1 MADIF
6 ADFTP
11 HPEVACTQAEFDP
24 AIHKAVYK
32 HNYPQIFEE
41 IAAGRL
47 DQREAFHTLIKTD
60 LFFIAYFIAG
70 WEDKSMS
77 GNKPFIVK
85 QCQLIEDGPQTGTV
99 DVWAREH
106 GKSACIT
113 IAGTVQRVVN
123 DPECTTAIFSFK
135 KPAAEK
141 FLDSIRKIFELPIM
155 IWCFPDVLYEKPE
168 SQAPSWSL
176 QNGIR
181 VKRKNTTRREHTV
194 EAFGLVEGM
203 PIGGHFDHRIYDDIE
218 TDDIAKNPEQM
229 QLCFDKLM
237 ISRAIGREGGTE
249 RVIGTYYSHCGVL
262 VKLENLKDIY
272 GNKMYQLRVYPAS
285 YDGTENGKPVF
296 FSQQYWDS
304 KKIDRRTLNTQ
315 FLCNPT
321 PVADVKL
328 HFNRFKPIERRKL
341 PKDRLKFMIV
351 DPAGDKD
358 VQAGIGNDKWA
369 MGVLSVDLIH
379 DELGLCNVYVEDLI
393 CRELSTSGAQDA
405 ACSMYMRN
413 GRIVMLGVERVAT
426 DSAWKHIQNALE
438 ARGRYLEL
446 HKKGKF
452 GGNLTLLSPAG
463 RSKNLKIENNLAW
476 PLNNAKLHLVDDLPD
491 EYVEELQN
499 ECDKFP
505 FFHVDILDMMSYL
518 YDILADPALPLY
530 FATEEEDEEDE
541 GGEEERTGRS
551 AVGGY

>member
-237 ISRAIGREGGTE
+237 I
-249 RVIGTYYSHCGVL
+249 
-262 VKLENLKDIY
+262 
-272 GNKMYQLRVYPAS
+272 
-285 YDGTENGKPVF
+285 
-296 FSQQYWDS
+296 
-304 KKIDRRTLNTQ
+304 
-315 FLCNPT
+315 
-321 PVADVKL
+321 
-328 HFNRFKPIERRKL
+328 
-341 PKDRLKFMIV
+341 
-351 DPAGDKD
+351 
-358 VQAGIGNDKWA
+358 
-369 MGVLSVDLIH
+369 
-379 DELGLCNVYVEDLI
+379 
-393 CRELSTSGAQDA
+393 
-405 ACSMYMRN
+405 
-413 GRIVMLGVERVAT
+413 
-426 DSAWKHIQNALE
+426 
-438 ARGRYLEL
+438 
-446 HKKGKF
+446 
-452 GGNLTLLSPAG
+452 
-463 RSKNLKIENNLAW
+463 
-476 PLNNAKLHLVDDLPD
+476 
-491 EYVEELQN
+491 
-499 ECDKFP
+499 
-505 FFHVDILDMMSYL
+505 
-518 YDILADPALPLY
+518 
-530 FATEEEDEEDE
+530 
-541 GGEEERTGRS
+541 
-551 AVGGY
+551 